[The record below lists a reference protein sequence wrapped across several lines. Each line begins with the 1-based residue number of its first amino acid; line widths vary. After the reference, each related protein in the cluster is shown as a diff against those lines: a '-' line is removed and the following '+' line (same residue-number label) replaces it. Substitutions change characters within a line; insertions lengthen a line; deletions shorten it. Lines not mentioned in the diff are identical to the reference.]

1 MGEIELTRRAAVL
14 GLVGSA
20 AFACTGSAAPA
31 AETVT
36 DALVTAA
43 KKEGTVVFHSSMDLA
58 ACQAMINGFNKHYPD
73 IRVQLERSGAERIV
87 QRITQEYA
95 SGIHA
100 ADFVET
106 SDQGTWVDWKA
117 KGWLAAYVP
126 ENVAKAW
133 PAAERD
139 GDGRFA
145 ALRASLSVIAYNTR
159 QVKAED
165 APTGFADL
173 LQPRWRMRLVKAH
186 PSYSGAIVTSTFA
199 LSKALGWEYFEKL
212 AKQRVMQVQSA
223 TEPPK
228 KVAQGERSAEV
239 DGAEYVALGLA
250 DAGEPIAPVYAV
262 EGTPVYS
269 GDAGIMEA
277 SPNPNAARL
286 FATYVFSTECQQ
298 LMADHGGL
306 RSFDPAVKSRPGQVP
321 FKDVKLLRVDPAEL
335 LAATEEVKRRYSEI
349 FGV

>member
-1 MGEIELTRRAAVL
+1 MADTGPTRRAALL
-14 GLVGSA
+14 GLPA
-20 AFACTGSAAPA
+20 AAVFARAGAAAPPP
-31 AETVT
+31 EPVN
-36 DALVTAA
+36 DALIAAA
-43 KKEGTVVFHSSMDLA
+43 KREGTVVFHSSMDLS
-58 ACQAMINGFNKHYPD
+58 ACQAMIDGFNKQHPD
-73 IRVQLERSGAERIV
+73 IRVQLERSGAERIL

-106 SDQGTWVDWKA
+106 SDQGTWISWKG

-126 ENVAKAW
+126 DNVAKSW

-139 GDGRFA
+139 PDGRFA
-145 ALRASLSVIAYNTR
+145 GLRASLSVIAYNTR

-165 APTGFADL
+165 APKSFADL
-173 LQPRWRMRLVKAH
+173 LQPRWRMRMVKAH
-186 PSYSGAIVTSTFA
+186 PSYSGAIVTATFA

-228 KVAQGERSAEV
+228 KVAQGERSIEV
-239 DGAEYVALGLA
+239 DGAEYVALLLA
-250 DAGEPIAPVYAV
+250 DAGEPIKPVYAE

-269 GDAGIMEA
+269 GDAGVMEQA
-277 SPNPNAARL
+277 AHPNAARL
-286 FATYVFSTECQQ
+286 FAAYAFSTECQQ
-298 LMADHGGL
+298 LMAAAGGL
-306 RSFDPAVKSRPGQVP
+306 RSFDPAVKPKPGQVP
-321 FKDVKLLRVDPAEL
+321 FGEIKTLRVDPVEL
-335 LAATEEVKRRYSEI
+335 LAASEEVKRRYSEI